1 VPQIQAQDEPIDEKE
16 PAEPAE
22 PDEEKEPAEPEEPAE
37 PSEDEGGTDAIAPKP
52 RIRSIR
58 RA

>member
-1 VPQIQAQDEPIDEKE
+1 MPQVQAQDEPIDEK
-16 PAEPAE
+16 EPAE

-37 PSEDEGGTDAIAPKP
+37 SSEDEGGTDAIAPKP

-58 RA
+58 PA

>member
-22 PDEEKEPAEPEEPAE
+22 PDEENEPADEEPAE
-37 PSEDEGGTDAIAPKP
+37 PSEDEGGTDAIAPKLQ
-52 RIRSIR
+52 IRSIR
-58 RA
+58 PA

>member
-1 VPQIQAQDEPIDEKE
+1 MPQVQAQDEPIDEKE
-16 PAEPAE
+16 PADSAE

-37 PSEDEGGTDAIAPKP
+37 PSEDEGGTDAIAPKLK
-52 RIRSIR
+52 IRSIR

>member
-1 VPQIQAQDEPIDEKE
+1 VPQIQAQDEPDEEEE
-16 PAEPAE
+16 PSEPAE
-22 PDEEKEPAEPEEPAE
+22 PDEEKEPSEPAE
-37 PSEDEGGTDAIAPKP
+37 PSGDDEGGTDAIAPKP